1 MPLTSQPQRKRGLKQ
16 LGHDLAM
23 ALLPTL
29 TVLIVLAVLEVF
41 SRQRLLFASLASS
54 AFLIY
59 LAPQHKSNAL
69 RTLVGSQLGAVL
81 AGVAARQVLGAG
93 YWAAA
98 CAMIVVIVA
107 MIFLDSVHPP
117 AVSTALSFAFIDP
130 PGPPR
135 NAWMF
140 VGAVLVLA
148 VLAQAQKLVAARLE
162 RLEQDEQNPNARE

>member
-1 MPLTSQPQRKRGLKQ
+1 MPDTPQTPKRHSLK
-16 LGHDLAM
+16 HDLAM

-59 LAPQHKSNAL
+59 LAPQHKSNTL
-69 RTLVGSQLGAVL
+69 RTLIGSQLGAVL
-81 AGVAARQVLGAG
+81 VGVAARQVLGPG

-98 CAMIVVIVA
+98 GAMIVVIVA
-107 MIFLDSVHPP
+107 MIALDAVHPP
-117 AVSTALSFAFIDP
+117 AVSTALSFAFVDP

-140 VGAVLVLA
+140 AGAVLVLA
-148 VLAQAQKLVAARLE
+148 VLTQAQKLVAARLE
-162 RLEQDEQNPNARE
+162 RGERAKESHNTRQ